1 MVSNTAT
8 SKVKAVIENVE
19 HISNEVEQL
28 QGISTNLNKNIKETL
43 SENDKNLE
51 LQEVIDQIGQ
61 LDKTLSYLYFI
72 EHIENLR

>member
-1 MVSNTAT
+1 MASTTAP
-8 SKVKAVIENVE
+8 SKVKAVIEGVE
-19 HISNEVEQL
+19 RVGCEIEQL
-28 QGISTNLNKNIKETL
+28 QGISTDLRERIEETL

-72 EHIENLR
+72 QYIENLR

>member
-1 MVSNTAT
+1 MVSNTAP

-28 QGISTNLNKNIKETL
+28 QGISINLNKNIKETL